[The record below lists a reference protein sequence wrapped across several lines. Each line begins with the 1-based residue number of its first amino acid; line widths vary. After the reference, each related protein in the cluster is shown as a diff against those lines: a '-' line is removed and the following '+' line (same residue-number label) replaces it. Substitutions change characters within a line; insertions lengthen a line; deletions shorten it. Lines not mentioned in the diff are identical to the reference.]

1 MTDLSFGILVQ
12 HALVVLL
19 AVGMPL
25 WDRYEIPRLKASTE
39 PRKKVKYYW
48 RVSALLWVLAV
59 VSVLASG
66 LITAL
71 TIQTSHGISWLEPG
85 ARARMFLEGLTA
97 GILIA
102 VFLPALLAVRSEKIR
117 AKAGKAARKRLAF
130 LLPSTPEE
138 RAWWWLVCLSAG
150 ICEEIVYRGFLLHYF
165 HFSPFHLTW
174 LWALV
179 ASSAIFGVGHLYQ
192 GIAGA
197 VQTMVLGF
205 IFGAIFLMTGTLLL
219 PMVLHALLDLRVLV
233 MLPAGFEQAE
243 A

>member
-1 MTDLSFGILVQ
+1 MTDLSFGMLVQ
-12 HALVVLL
+12 HALVLLL
-19 AVGMPL
+19 AIGMPL

-48 RVSALLWVLAV
+48 RVSTLLWVLAIV
-59 VSVLASG
+59 CVLAIG
-66 LITAL
+66 LVAAL
-71 TIQTSHGISWLEPG
+71 TIQSSHEISWLEPG
-85 ARARMFLEGLTA
+85 AHGRIFLEGLTA
-97 GILIA
+97 GILI
-102 VFLPALLAVRSEKIR
+102 VIFLPAILALRSEKIR
-117 AKAGKAARKRLAF
+117 ATAGKAARKRLAF
-130 LLPSTPEE
+130 LLPSTQEE
-138 RAWWWLVCLSAG
+138 RGWWWLVCLSAG

-219 PMVLHALLDLRVLV
+219 PMVLHALLDLRVLA
-233 MLPAGFEQAE
+233 MLPAGFDQAE